1 MRWFR
6 WIVIIIII
14 IIIIVIIIVIVII
27 VIVIIISVVRV
38 CAVRR
43 LRSRTKIFPIVEK
56 HLLRRVS
63 SSRTRA
69 RNSVMRRIILQR
81 RSIFPVSVPTR
92 GWESKSCHYS
102 LRTIESNPPSTR
114 PACAHVD
121 AFKRTSRARPGKIH
135 RSHTQTQR
143 ARARETRTHAFGAS
157 RATTRR
163 ERCVVARLRACSSE
177 VLTFKYR
184 SELHIFS
191 LQIFPSLLRA
201 PRRRIFSPVP
211 DATPD
216 AHATRSHRRRHAS
229 KTTRVLRKALERS
242 SRC

>member
-6 WIVIIIII
+6 WIVIVIIII
-14 IIIIVIIIVIVII
+14 IS
-27 VIVIIISVVRV
+27 VIIISVVRV

-43 LRSRTKIFPIVEK
+43 LRSRTKIFPTVEK

-121 AFKRTSRARPGKIH
+121 ARSNGPLERDREKIH
-135 RSHTQTQR
+135 RSTHTDTESESER
-143 ARARETRTHAFGAS
+143 DPHARVRTFASNTLRE
-157 RATTRR
+157 
-163 ERCVVARLRACSSE
+163 
-177 VLTFKYR
+177 
-184 SELHIFS
+184 
-191 LQIFPSLLRA
+191 Q
-201 PRRRIFSPVP
+201 
-211 DATPD
+211 
-216 AHATRSHRRRHAS
+216 
-229 KTTRVLRKALERS
+229 
-242 SRC
+242 